1 MYVNETV
8 IDCIQEEIERLEAQT
23 DKLFKICKQQNK
35 DIRFVSAYSQ
45 MKDQLARLRTAL
57 KPLVS
62 RYY

>member
-8 IDCIQEEIERLEAQT
+8 IDCIQEEIERLETQT